1 MSKPNNQVHMDICD
15 LLNLKV
21 QEQSQMIG
29 VLEKEISTFRETQR
43 RKEKQFEDFRV
54 DAAKALAKAVQEGR
68 ESLAKLK
75 EDAGV
80 EASRLKASVRD
91 LELQLFKEKLKAKQ
105 LEESQRKILSQFTF
119 TRQQD
124 VDTIVEDL
132 NLLKTTI
139 SKSLS
144 QRLKSTQ

>member
-68 ESLAKLK
+68 ESLAKL
-75 EDAGV
+75 
-80 EASRLKASVRD
+80 
-91 LELQLFKEKLKAKQ
+91 FKEKLKTKQ
-105 LEESQRKILSQFTF
+105 LEESQRKILSQFTL

-132 NLLKTTI
+132 NLLKTT
-139 SKSLS
+139 S
-144 QRLKSTQ
+144 QNPYPTV

>member
-29 VLEKEISTFRETQR
+29 VLEKEISAFRETQR

-68 ESLAKLK
+68 ESLAKVK
-75 EDAGV
+75 EDAGA

-91 LELQLFKEKLKAKQ
+91 LELQLFKEKLKTKQ
-105 LEESQRKILSQFTF
+105 LEESQRKILSQFTL

-144 QRLKSTQ
+144 HRLKSTQ